1 MIGVDWGILGGD
13 STRSRYPPLLC
24 STAETIT
31 MGPGEGE
38 WSEGRDEEFQ
48 RLNLHCQRL
57 ALEYRKISRSFYSII
72 AVMTL
77 PSCFQHICEYA

>member
-13 STRSRYPPLLC
+13 STRSRYPPLLMLC
-24 STAETIT
+24 SAAETIT

-48 RLNLHCQRL
+48 RLNLNWQTSVLIFLTRL
-57 ALEYRKISRSFYSII
+57 TK
-72 AVMTL
+72 
-77 PSCFQHICEYA
+77 